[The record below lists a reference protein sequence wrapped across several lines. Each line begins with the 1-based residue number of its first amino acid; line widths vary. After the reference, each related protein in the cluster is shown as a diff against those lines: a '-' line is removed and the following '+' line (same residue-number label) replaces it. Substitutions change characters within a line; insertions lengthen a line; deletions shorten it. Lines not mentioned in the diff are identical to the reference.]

1 MMQMLRTVVLVGV
14 IASLTS
20 VAMADDKKT
29 GDEKKPGD
37 GEWTGALPAPP
48 PEPQQPPAQ
57 EPAQQPPGTPP
68 PASGPPATTT
78 PDLLHP
84 PPPAPSVMDRR
95 WSISAGLGWESL
107 TIQHGEKQKVTF
119 GMLELSAR
127 FRIRP
132 AIQVGLVL
140 TGGGTAGD
148 ISLGG
153 LYAEFRYRFRVE
165 EKWNLWAGGALGS
178 MGAGQKKATDDEKA
192 GRGSLRLGGGLERRF
207 GGFAVDVQLHIVA
220 IGENKKAP
228 DPDPVTPTTAGQLS
242 RYGLSGGSLMIGV
255 TYYF

>member
-1 MMQMLRTVVLVGV
+1 MMEMLRPVLLVAV
-14 IASLTS
+14 IALLSS
-20 VAMADDKKT
+20 SIASADDKAA
-29 GDEKKPGD
+29 GPPDD
-37 GEWTGALPAPP
+37 QWTGALPAPP
-48 PEPQQPPAQ
+48 PQPQQP
-57 EPAQQPPGTPP
+57 AQQQ
-68 PASGPPATTT
+68 PAAPTTAGPPATTT
-78 PDLLHP
+78 TTTDLLHP

-95 WSISAGLGWESL
+95 WSISASLGWETL
-107 TIQHGEKQKVTF
+107 TIQAGEKPKVAF
-119 GMLELSAR
+119 GMLELDGR

-140 TGGGTAGD
+140 MGGGTAGD

-165 EKWNLWAGGALGS
+165 EKWNLWAAGALGVMS
-178 MGAGQKKATDDEKA
+178 AAQKMASDDEKQ

-207 GGFAVDVQLHIVA
+207 GGFAVDAELHLVA

-228 DPDPVTPTTAGQLS
+228 DPVMPSTAGQLS
-242 RYGLSGGSLMIGV
+242 RYGLNGASLMIGV